1 MLLGFGWFGMILMV
15 VWWALVIA
23 AIVLAVRWL
32 IRQSS
37 SSDRLPGQG
46 TNEKSCCHER
56 SSQGEKSPLET
67 LKERYARGEI
77 DRKEFEEKKRD
88 LM

>member
-1 MLLGFGWFGMILMV
+1 MLLGFGWLGMILMA
-15 VWWALVIA
+15 VWWVLVIA
-23 AIVLAVRWL
+23 AIILAVRWL
-32 IRQSS
+32 IRQSGGYG
-37 SSDRLPGQG
+37 RAG
-46 TNEKSCCHER
+46 EKSYCHEH
-56 SSQGEKSPLET
+56 SGHGQGEKSPLEM